1 MDVFITAMALFSY
14 TPAPHTPA
22 HIQHTHTVPKL
33 VENLSIQTEPVT
45 AGAVATVHMS
55 GFLARYLCKQKPDIF
70 RCIRSSRDRHFLC
83 FFLPI

>member
-1 MDVFITAMALFSY
+1 MTVFLTPTVGGGRGSEQMDVFITAMALFSY

-55 GFLARYLCKQKPDIF
+55 GFWARYPYM
-70 RCIRSSRDRHFLC
+70 
-83 FFLPI
+83 